1 MRLRNLGLVLAA
13 GVPLGL
19 TPPAA
24 AVLRHVP
31 AEYATINAALDA
43 CFAGD
48 SVLVAPGTYDEY
60 ETRLLGD
67 GLFYSSVA
75 FLKGGVALLSEAGA
89 ATTTLRMD
97 TTETYTSVVLRAF
110 GESGTSLVNGFT
122 VTGTVPRLF
131 GLDYGFG
138 DRCIVRECIF
148 RDIGTGDV
156 GSALGGVM
164 CDLEV
169 YGCRFENIN
178 NNSGSA
184 VNQTSGTIVIE
195 DSEFLSC
202 RNGAIALRFDD
213 TFPHATNA
221 IIRRCRFVDNV
232 KTTGGGAVFVNQY
245 STGLIE
251 DCWFEGNSTAGVA
264 GAISAGGSTA
274 NVVIRANTFVRNYAN
289 FVGAVRAGRPG
300 IQVIGNTFFG
310 NWTLQNNPDGGASVF
325 FENGGVLENNVIAG
339 SSGDEAVGVFN
350 GTVQGG
356 CNIFWSNSDGNA
368 TFPLGATDLEADP
381 GFCDAWSNV
390 FTVNATSPCLPGYGH
405 PSCTELV
412 GAWGQG
418 CGPISVDPTTWGKLK
433 SGFRSGSDRP

>member
-1 MRLRNLGLVLAA
+1 MRLRVLHLVAMVGWVVLLTSTATGLVRR
-13 GVPLGL
+13 VPS
-19 TPPAA
+19 
-24 AVLRHVP
+24 R
-31 AEYATINAALDA
+31 YATINQALDDSTP
-43 CFAGD
+43 GD
-48 SVLVAPGTYDEY
+48 TVLVAPGVYDQY
-60 ETRLLGD
+60 ETRLLSD
-67 GLFYSSVA
+67 GNLFSSVA
-75 FLKGGVALLSEAGA
+75 FLKGGVALVSEVGA
-89 ATTTLRMD
+89 ALTTLRMD
-97 TTETYTSVVLRAF
+97 ATQAAPRVLKAF
-110 GESGTSLVNGFT
+110 GETGTSLVSGFT
-122 VTGTVPRLF
+122 VTGTVPTLA
-131 GLDYGFG
+131 GMDYGFS
-138 DRCIVRECIF
+138 DRCVVRDCIF
-148 RDIGTGDV
+148 RDIGNGGV
-156 GSALGGVM
+156 GGALGGVKF
-164 CDLEV
+164 DLEV